1 MCLLLMLIKS
11 WKKLELKLIMKEIQK
26 RMMQNIDIEVKP
38 FESNYAGL
46 YAII

>member
-11 WKKLELKLIMKEIQK
+11 WKKLELKLIMKKIQK
-26 RMMQNIDIEVKP
+26 RMMPNIDEVKP

>member
-11 WKKLELKLIMKEIQK
+11 WKKLELKLIMKKIQK
-26 RMMQNIDIEVKP
+26 RMMPNIDKEVKP